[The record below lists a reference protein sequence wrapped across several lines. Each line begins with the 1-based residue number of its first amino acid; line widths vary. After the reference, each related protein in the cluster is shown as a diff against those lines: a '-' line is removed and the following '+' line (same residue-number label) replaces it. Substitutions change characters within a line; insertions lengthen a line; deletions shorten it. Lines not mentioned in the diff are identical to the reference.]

1 MKFVSAWVM
10 SILGIV
16 IIGTILDLLL
26 SKSRLKN
33 FIRSIFATVCILVII
48 TPLPSIVKNGFDMDF
63 SDLVGDIQI
72 DDDFVGFSE
81 RQKVIALEK
90 AIESAFDEEGIS
102 KLSVKAD
109 VEFESGNFTVKRITV
124 DLTDSV
130 INENLANINKY
141 EFIKER
147 VKKFTGNPEVEIII
161 NG

>member
-16 IIGTILDLLL
+16 IIGTIVDLLL

-109 VEFESGNFTVKRITV
+109 VVFESGNFTVKRITV

>member
-16 IIGTILDLLL
+16 IIGTIVDLLL

-33 FIRSIFATVCILVII
+33 FIRSIFATVYILVII

>member
-1 MKFVSAWVM
+1 M

-16 IIGTILDLLL
+16 IIGTIVDFLLM
-26 SKSRLKN
+26 KSRLKN
-33 FIRSIFATVCILVII
+33 FIRAIFATVCILVII

>member
-1 MKFVSAWVM
+1 MTSWVFP
-10 SILGIV
+10 
-16 IIGTILDLLL
+16 
-26 SKSRLKN
+26 N
-33 FIRSIFATVCILVII
+33 
-48 TPLPSIVKNGFDMDF
+48 
-63 SDLVGDIQI
+63 
-72 DDDFVGFSE
+72 
-81 RQKVIALEK
+81 VIALEK

>member
-16 IIGTILDLLL
+16 IIGTIVDLLL

-81 RQKVIALEK
+81 HQRL
-90 AIESAFDEEGIS
+90 
-102 KLSVKAD
+102 L
-109 VEFESGNFTVKRITV
+109 
-124 DLTDSV
+124 L
-130 INENLANINKY
+130 L
-141 EFIKER
+141 
-147 VKKFTGNPEVEIII
+147 KKP
-161 NG
+161 

>member
-16 IIGTILDLLL
+16 IIGTIVDLLL